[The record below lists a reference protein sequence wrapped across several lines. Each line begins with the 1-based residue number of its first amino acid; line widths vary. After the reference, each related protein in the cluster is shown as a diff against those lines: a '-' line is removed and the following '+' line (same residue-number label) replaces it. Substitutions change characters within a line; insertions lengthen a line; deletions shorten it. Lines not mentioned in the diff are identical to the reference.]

1 MPVRL
6 AAASDGPGLSTTG
19 RVVGYDQ
26 NHPSRRRR
34 LVIAHAHDKNMPPSM
49 YEYFRGAIWQRRKY
63 HDLAAKTY
71 VEPEIADLSA
81 LIRQQCDLIEEF
93 ASLWPRASP
102 AHLGRLWA
110 RCVGHDGRC
119 VYRKPH
125 DAWPG

>member
-6 AAASDGPGLSTTG
+6 AAASDGPGLTTTG
-19 RVVGYDQ
+19 QVVGYDQ

-49 YEYFRGAIWQRRKY
+49 YEYFRGAVWQRRKY

-81 LIRQQCDLIEEF
+81 LIRQQCDLIEERACGRARHLLTSG
-93 ASLWPRASP
+93 ASGLAAS
-102 AHLGRLWA
+102 AMM
-110 RCVGHDGRC
+110 CVP
-119 VYRKPH
+119 KTS
-125 DAWPG
+125 